1 MIDCSLQQKPVGQT
15 GTNYPYK
22 AYIATLLSTRKIE
35 KVIKDNAGVDD
46 PDVKSGMNTGLYLSG
61 RMSEMEG
68 PVHIDIFQQNR
79 LMLNGVSLALKLWP
93 STDAFRLI
101 TNEEDASYETQI
113 LDVSFKLCV
122 QKPNPCGLI
131 AHTNM
136 IKELPAIYPYM
147 NSTLA
152 VASISKGEYGHS
164 ENNLFQGEIPSQLI
178 LTLMESNSFGGLY
191 KKNPF
196 FFQPFNCN
204 FLSLYIDEQSYPA
217 KPLQPT
223 FTDNNYVEAY
233 RNIKACRNNIDI
245 SLLEFKR
252 GFTIFVFDI
261 DDNIDFN
268 TKRRGDCRLELRFG
282 SALPENITLL
292 LYGKFPKVLQVDES
306 RRVYLQ

>member
-1 MIDCSLQQKPVGQT
+1 
-15 GTNYPYK
+15 
-22 AYIATLLSTRKIE
+22 
-35 KVIKDNAGVDD
+35 
-46 PDVKSGMNTGLYLSG
+46 
-61 RMSEMEG
+61 
-68 PVHIDIFQQNR
+68 
-79 LMLNGVSLALKLWP
+79 
-93 STDAFRLI
+93 
-101 TNEEDASYETQI
+101 
-113 LDVSFKLCV
+113 
-122 QKPNPCGLI
+122 
-131 AHTNM
+131 M

-252 GFTIFVFDI
+252 GFTIFLFDI